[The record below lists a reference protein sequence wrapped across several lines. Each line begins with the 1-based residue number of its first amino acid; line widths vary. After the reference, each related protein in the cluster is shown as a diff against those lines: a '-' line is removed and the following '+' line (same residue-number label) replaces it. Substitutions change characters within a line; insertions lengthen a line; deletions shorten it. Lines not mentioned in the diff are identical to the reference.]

1 MSAAPDVAK
10 ALNDALPSLDFKKLV
25 EDARRHWN
33 LAVVGEADPST
44 ELLRLLRGDVAPPTD
59 VRFTLWYHGP
69 DGKKLEHIGKTEL
82 VIVVGATEA
91 AIRFA
96 REQFK
101 DVPQLPLLLGEQ
113 EAPELGVEG
122 VRVPAVDERSV
133 EKTIIP
139 ALVDRL
145 WERRVPLGRALPPA
159 RDRIARVLIQR
170 ALTNPRSVLGWVA
183 GSGSGRNGTPTPAT
197 AALLV
202 QQAALIVALGAIY
215 GESLESQR
223 ALIARVV
230 PYLTPTLTL
239 DLAEAWVSGIVKNI
253 PDKSPFKTYEKIAAL
268 GLAVLTRSS
277 FSATSTLL
285 AGTTARR
292 VFRGK
297 PRKEEGGDAGAIRQ
311 AAVRTRDLGKRALAG
326 AGQSVTS
333 AAGSLVGRLRRRDT
347 LSPVA
352 DDSVSPTPD
361 DAVPDGAVRGEAAP
375 VVEDPGDEGTHAA
388 RTEQPD
394 SVQ

>member
-10 ALNDALPSLDFKKLV
+10 ALSDALPSLDFKKLV

-33 LAVVGEADPST
+33 VVVVGEAEPAA

-59 VRFTLWYHGP
+59 VHLTLWYHGP
-69 DGKKLEHIGKTEL
+69 DGKKQEHIGKTEL

-91 AIRFA
+91 SIRFA

-113 EAPELGVEG
+113 ETPDLGPEA
-122 VRVPAVDERSV
+122 VRVPAIDEHSV
-133 EKTIIP
+133 QKTIIP
-139 ALVDRL
+139 AMVEHL

-170 ALTNPRSVLGWVA
+170 ALTNPRSVLSWVA
-183 GSGSGRNGTPTPAT
+183 GSASGRNGTPTPAT

-202 QQAALIVALGAIY
+202 QQAALIVAMGAIY

-297 PRKEEGGDAGAIRQ
+297 PRTEAGDAGNPILQ
-311 AAVRTRDLGKRALAG
+311 AAARSRDLGKRALAG
-326 AGQSVTS
+326 TGQGVTT
-333 AAGSLVGRLRRRDT
+333 AAHSLADRLRRQDAAPSEAEDDQHETPGAAAPDPAFRD
-347 LSPVA
+347 
-352 DDSVSPTPD
+352 
-361 DAVPDGAVRGEAAP
+361 EAAP
-375 VVEDPGDEGTHAA
+375 VAEDAGGEGTQAA
-388 RTEQPD
+388 HTEQPD
-394 SVQ
+394 PAG